1 MGERDTNTHTQI
13 SCPLRYDTPN
23 QQNLQEMIPGIDPL
37 ARRLRVNWE
46 KYANK
51 VEGQGIK
58 LQRQKI
64 QKVLEL
70 QLHSKPIQTRILG
83 YNSRS
88 SLERWGKPKGESGK
102 SKIVHISSLG
112 FPGNLGRAFI
122 ESTPKQEYS
131 ISDPLKL
138 LRMGGSTAGTGGST
152 AS

>member
-1 MGERDTNTHTQI
+1 M
-13 SCPLRYDTPN
+13 
-23 QQNLQEMIPGIDPL
+23 
-37 ARRLRVNWE
+37 NWK

-83 YNSRS
+83 YNSRFS
-88 SLERWGKPKGESGK
+88 RERWGKPKGESGK
-102 SKIVHISSLG
+102 SQIVHTSSLG
-112 FPGNLGRAFI
+112 FPGILGQVFI
-122 ESTPKQEYS
+122 ESTTKQEYS

-138 LRMGGSTAGTGGST
+138 LRIGGSTAVTGGST
-152 AS
+152 ASGGR

>member
-1 MGERDTNTHTQI
+1 MGEEGYKLTHTQI
-13 SCPLRYDTPN
+13 SCPLGYDTPN
-23 QQNLQEMIPGIDPL
+23 QQNLQGMIPGIDPL

-88 SLERWGKPKGESGK
+88 ESREVGETLRRKWQEPNCSYIKSRVSWSSGADI
-102 SKIVHISSLG
+102 SPVTEKIVHVGI
-112 FPGNLGRAFI
+112 GRAHV
-122 ESTPKQEYS
+122 
-131 ISDPLKL
+131 
-138 LRMGGSTAGTGGST
+138 
-152 AS
+152 